1 MQSSL
6 LSHDWLTTDD
16 MFKWLTDILEWLV
29 ISLRQ
34 WRVATY
40 WMISSLLNCL
50 GTDQLTERFMADW
63 LTE

>member
-6 LSHDWLTTDD
+6 LSHDWLTADD

-29 ISLRQ
+29 IPLRQ
-34 WRVATY
+34 WRVATDQ
-40 WMISSLLNCL
+40 MISSLLNCL
-50 GTDQLTERFMADW
+50 GTDQLPEWFMADW